1 MDRRLI
7 IEHIPRLRRYARALV
22 GDRYVA
28 DDLVQD
34 TLERAWNKF
43 YLWRPGSDLRA
54 WLFTIMHNVFVNQAR
69 RRRYEIEQAMEEVP
83 AVSVRATQS
92 EQLEVQDV
100 DRVLRSLSP
109 EQRELVLLV
118 AVEQLTY
125 EEVSGALDIPI
136 GTVMSRLSRARERMR
151 QLLGGQSVMPLKVVK
166 GSRPQRPKCRRTWT
180 ARSPTALEPRSRRG
194 LLRILRTRSGCAPTS
209 SKTPC
214 SARSTTRCSTNRCRR
229 RCLRCARARGG
240 ATPPLQRYSRSESAS
255 AGWFA
260 GCSSTRR
267 CCRRRSHAWL
277 RPRTWCTRPK
287 YAIRSR

>member
-83 AVSVRATQS
+83 AVAVRATQG
-92 EQLEVQDV
+92 EQLELEDV
-100 DRVLRSLSP
+100 DR
-109 EQRELVLLV
+109 VLLV

-125 EEVSGALDIPI
+125 DQVSRALDIPI

-151 QLLGGQSVMPLKVVK
+151 QMLGNQIVTPLKVVK
-166 GSRPQRPKCRRTWT
+166 
-180 ARSPTALEPRSRRG
+180 
-194 LLRILRTRSGCAPTS
+194 
-209 SKTPC
+209 
-214 SARSTTRCSTNRCRR
+214 
-229 RCLRCARARGG
+229 
-240 ATPPLQRYSRSESAS
+240 
-255 AGWFA
+255 
-260 GCSSTRR
+260 
-267 CCRRRSHAWL
+267 
-277 RPRTWCTRPK
+277 
-287 YAIRSR
+287 